1 MFTVNGVQES
11 SGLFFNYRWVDDVL
25 SRTQGGEEWEERG
38 LRQWGTKG
46 LRVKRGDGRRSSRM
60 KVEEK

>member
-25 SRTQGGEEWEERG
+25 SRTQGRRG
-38 LRQWGTKG
+38 MGRKRTEAVGNKRIKSKKGRQ
-46 LRVKRGDGRRSSRM
+46 
-60 KVEEK
+60 EEKQ

>member
-25 SRTQGGEEWEERG
+25 SRTQGRRGMGRKRTEEAVGNKRIKSKKG
-38 LRQWGTKG
+38 RQ
-46 LRVKRGDGRRSSRM
+46 
-60 KVEEK
+60 EEKQ

>member
-25 SRTQGGEEWEERG
+25 SRTQGRRGMGKRG
-38 LRQWGTKG
+38 LRRQWGTKG
-46 LRVKRGDGRRSSRM
+46 LRVKRGDRSRM
-60 KVEEK
+60 KMEEK